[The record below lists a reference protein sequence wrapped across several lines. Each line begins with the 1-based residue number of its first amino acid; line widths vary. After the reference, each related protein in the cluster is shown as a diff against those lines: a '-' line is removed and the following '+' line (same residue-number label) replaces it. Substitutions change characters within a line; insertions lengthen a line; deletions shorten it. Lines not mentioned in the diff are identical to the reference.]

1 MVGIIGWAASVIR
14 FTGEAEML
22 GLLIT
27 AVSVA
32 VLIYC
37 TRTLHTSTSYLIA
50 PGIIYTWYAFV
61 ELCNRFM
68 CPGWRVEGRVSLL
81 T

>member
-1 MVGIIGWAASVIR
+1 MVGIIDWAASVIR

-37 TRTLHTSTSYLIA
+37 TRTLYTSTSYLIA
-50 PGIIYTWYAFV
+50 PGIISVSYTH
-61 ELCNRFM
+61 
-68 CPGWRVEGRVSLL
+68 L
-81 T
+81 TLPTKA